1 MKIIKEGKKTRAAQ
15 AEAGVVIISTRR
27 MRASRRESIL
37 DGGTAAG
44 SPVREA
50 ESIIWSSEIQV
61 YGGCLWSR
69 KTKKAVI
76 SCEKPREGAHIR
88 RSADSRMG

>member
-1 MKIIKEGKKTRAAQ
+1 
-15 AEAGVVIISTRR
+15 
-27 MRASRRESIL
+27 MRASRRDFIL
-37 DGGTAAG
+37 DGGAAAG

-50 ESIIWSSEIQV
+50 ESIIWSSEIEV

-76 SCEKPREGAHIR
+76 SCDKPREGAHIR

>member
-1 MKIIKEGKKTRAAQ
+1 
-15 AEAGVVIISTRR
+15 
-27 MRASRRESIL
+27 MRASSRESIL
-37 DGGTAAG
+37 DGGAAAE

-50 ESIIWSSEIQV
+50 ESIIWSSEIEV

-76 SCEKPREGAHIR
+76 SCDKPREGAHIR